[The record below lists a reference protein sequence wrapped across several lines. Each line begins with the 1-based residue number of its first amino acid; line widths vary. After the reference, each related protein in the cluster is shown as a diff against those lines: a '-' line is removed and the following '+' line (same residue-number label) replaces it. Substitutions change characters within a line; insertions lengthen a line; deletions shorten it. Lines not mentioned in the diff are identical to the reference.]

1 MGRKNKSRHP
11 WQYSARIPNSERPKC
26 NGLEFI
32 RKALTVSAA
41 ADSGQNNA
49 NHPRPTAKAV
59 PTQLFIGLPSPN
71 SQVHGD
77 ETGTPIGTYSPSSA
91 SPHVC
96 GAGQG
101 IFYYFI
107 WV

>member
-32 RKALTVSAA
+32 RKALTVSAT

-49 NHPRPTAKAV
+49 NHPQTHCQDYPNTALHQS
-59 PTQLFIGLPSPN
+59 TQPKLPS
-71 SQVHGD
+71 
-77 ETGTPIGTYSPSSA
+77 TRR
-91 SPHVC
+91 
-96 GAGQG
+96 
-101 IFYYFI
+101 
-107 WV
+107 